1 MKTEYINNILY
12 TCSFKTNTE
21 YLSHIRYFIKA
32 TISIQINNDKTHEA
46 NNHI

>member
-21 YLSHIRYFIKA
+21 YLS
-32 TISIQINNDKTHEA
+32 QINNDKTHEA
-46 NNHI
+46 NNQI